1 MDAALNVFTT
11 GNKSGER
18 VLYLVHGHPD
28 HEIYKVVV
36 SPEVAVQ
43 GAVVFRILIIM
54 ITHTSQLKSDL
65 ILISKISRRK
75 PVLRCQARSTFIVIQ
90 TFTLHLYII
99 YNFVFNQLQEVQT
112 CP

>member
-1 MDAALNVFTT
+1 MMICDGGDWQIFCWFHLKRLDRKARDAALNVFTT
-11 GNKSGER
+11 GNKKVEKESKCFT

-54 ITHTSQLKSDL
+54 ITK
-65 ILISKISRRK
+65 
-75 PVLRCQARSTFIVIQ
+75 VI
-90 TFTLHLYII
+90 
-99 YNFVFNQLQEVQT
+99 
-112 CP
+112 

>member
-1 MDAALNVFTT
+1 MTTKAEGLIYISMMICDGGDWQIFCWFHLKRLDLKAMDAALNVFTT

-18 VLYLVHGHPD
+18 AERFSVLYLVHGHPD

-54 ITHTSQLKSDL
+54 ITK
-65 ILISKISRRK
+65 
-75 PVLRCQARSTFIVIQ
+75 VI
-90 TFTLHLYII
+90 
-99 YNFVFNQLQEVQT
+99 
-112 CP
+112 